1 MTHIIDG
8 FLTDNHTD
16 GEGHIEISDDIKVLK
31 LTAELIKTDKPT
43 DFDCMVSEML
53 ESDEI
58 KQYCINLI
66 SQDIVETVH
75 DNLACDDKAEAILNE
90 TIDRLLRAG

>member
-43 DFDCMVSEML
+43 DFDCMKSEIL
-53 ESDEI
+53 ELDAMEE
-58 KQYCINLI
+58 L
-66 SQDIVETVH
+66 
-75 DNLACDDKAEAILNE
+75 AEALAEQQIDKCIQILVTLTDASETILTE
-90 TIDRLLRAG
+90 TIDRLLRAN